1 MADDSLPKLPYTAD
15 AFAAT
20 LASIAAGQGDAAAVA
35 ILAYSR
41 PELQF
46 VDTYSNYGDHYVDF
60 TLRLFIDTGV
70 YGRLANERE
79 ALCERLSALA
89 KEVSAAHDPFWT
101 VSRVVVAPNISDAEG
116 WRVDAKKFLRGDG
129 LNNQGRVRSDNIAAR
144 VHDGLLFRSQAEIHL
159 YDALKR
165 LGVYLAPLPVFIR
178 GGAAYQRLEP
188 DFVLIHRGILVVVE
202 VDGATVHRESPTEAH
217 ARTAGLQREGVRVE
231 RVSAADC
238 AARVDADRC
247 AASLMDAIAKYGAL
261 RS

>member
-1 MADDSLPKLPYTAD
+1 MADESRPTLPYSAD

-20 LASIAAGQGDAAAVA
+20 LASIAAAQGDAAAVA

-41 PELQF
+41 PELRF
-46 VDTYSNYGDHYVDF
+46 VDTYSNYGDEYVDF
-60 TLRLFIDTGV
+60 TLHLFIGTEV
-70 YGRLANERE
+70 YGRLASERE
-79 ALCERLSALA
+79 TLCERLSALA
-89 KEVSAAHDPFWT
+89 KEVSASHDPFLT
-101 VSRVVVAPNISDAEG
+101 VSRVVVAPSINNADG
-116 WRVDAKKFLRGDG
+116 WRVEAKKFLRGEG

-144 VHDGLLFRSQAEIHL
+144 LHDGLLFRSQAEIHL

-165 LGVYLAPLPVFIR
+165 LGVYLAPLPVFVR
-178 GGAAYQRLEP
+178 GGATYQRLEP

-217 ARTAGLQREGVRVE
+217 TRTAGLQREGVRIE

-238 AARVDADRC
+238 ATRADAERC
-247 AASLMDAIAKYGAL
+247 AASLMDAMAKYSSL